1 MSYTGSIK
9 SPLEHY
15 LYVFVNLL
23 RGNYCV
29 KIVRNVCILSV
40 AVQNTTRQRITQH
53 YTLFTEEV
61 HLITITRVRPQRVD
75 AITVTTR
82 DYRTTST
89 PLNELTATTTN
100 LNYVCLTITLAEIYK
115 QERVR
120 HQRFTCNRV
129 QLTEHFHVVKHCTT
143 LNGEFNTVCHLIRCK
158 LTTKGQLL
166 TRTCYEFRINERKT
180 CSLLTKNTIKFSYRL
195 YLVQIA
201 TLNRVL

>member
-15 LYVFVNLL
+15 LYIVVNLL
-23 RGNYCV
+23 GSNYCI
-29 KIVRNVCILSV
+29 KIVRNVCILSI

-61 HLITITRVRPQRVD
+61 YLITITRVRPQRID
-75 AITVTTR
+75 AITVTAR

-89 PLNELTATTTN
+89 PLNELTAATTN
-100 LNYVCLTITLAEIYK
+100 FNYVRLTITLAEIYK

-129 QLTEHFHVVKHCTT
+129 QLTEHLHIVKHCTT
-143 LNGEFNTVCHLIRCK
+143 LNGKFDTVCHLIRCK

-166 TRTCYEFRINERKT
+166 TRACYEFRINQSKA
-180 CSLLTKNTIKFSYRL
+180 CSLLTKNAVKFTNRL
-195 YLVQIA
+195 CLIQFA
-201 TLNRVL
+201 KLN